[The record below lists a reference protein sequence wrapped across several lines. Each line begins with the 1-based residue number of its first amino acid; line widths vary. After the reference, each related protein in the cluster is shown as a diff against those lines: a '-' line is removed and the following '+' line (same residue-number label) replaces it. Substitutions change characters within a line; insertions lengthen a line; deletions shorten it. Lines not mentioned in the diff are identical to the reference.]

1 MWALRSISKTLMPRL
16 ESCLHNSSPAIPA
29 PTMPMSNRSIQPD
42 YATLGESQ
50 LIWLEVCP
58 THLARGLPNSSG
70 SRKTIWYRLYSTV
83 KTTEPMSAAELQ
95 TLKQTMGLTRNLIYF
110 VSGGFVVLLL
120 LSPSVIS
127 GLNGVIVGVGV
138 LLTIAFMIWAIS
150 GLLGRI
156 GQDVKNGVKLVQIA
170 TVEQKLMVNGTSPAI
185 VLKGEQQLI
194 TKEAYETLVIGDS
207 VQLEVTPLSR
217 TFISLKKI

>member
-1 MWALRSISKTLMPRL
+1 
-16 ESCLHNSSPAIPA
+16 
-29 PTMPMSNRSIQPD
+29 
-42 YATLGESQ
+42 
-50 LIWLEVCP
+50 
-58 THLARGLPNSSG
+58 
-70 SRKTIWYRLYSTV
+70 
-83 KTTEPMSAAELQ
+83 MSAAELQ

-138 LLTIAFMIWAIS
+138 LLTIALMIWAIS